1 MFSLFKRKKN
11 TAVTETAFS
20 TVRQGLTIRGT
31 ELRPE
36 GDRLPAA
43 IVCHGFMATQG
54 TVRQYAMALAEEGY
68 AAYIFDFCGG
78 SAAFG
83 KSDGETTEMSVLTEV
98 ADLEAVI
105 AHVRSLPYVD
115 ADHLLLAGASQG
127 GFVSALTAAK
137 HPDAV
142 EKLILIYPALCIP
155 DDARRGQMMFAH
167 FDPANIPATFWCGP
181 MKLGR
186 CYPEAVLR
194 MDPFSEIAP
203 HRGRVLLIHG
213 TADDL
218 VKPEYSQRAKEAY
231 AASCPE
237 GMPLEER
244 VQLHL
249 IEGGGHGFN
258 EQQDQECIGCIK
270 AFVQE

>member
-11 TAVTETAFS
+11 GLVTETAFS
-20 TVRQGLTIRGT
+20 TTRQGLTIRGT

-83 KSDGETTEMSVLTEV
+83 KSEGKTTEMSVLTEV

-115 ADHLLLAGASQG
+115 ASRLVLAGASQG

-155 DDARRGQMMFAH
+155 DDARRGQMMFAR
-167 FDPANIPATFWCGP
+167 FDPANIPDTFLCGP

-194 MDPFSEIAP
+194 MDPFKEIAP
-203 HRGRVLLIHG
+203 YRGRVLLIHG

-237 GMPLEER
+237 GMPQQAR

-249 IEGGGHGFN
+249 IEGAGHGFN
-258 EQQDQECIGCIK
+258 EKQDQECIAYIK